1 MAPRRLLL
9 AAPLLAG
16 LASALPP
23 PVHAPDFLSRLDE
36 LGDDHDSSPGAEHG
50 DVNASTFEQVLDHF
64 SKEDGRTFGQRYFS
78 SDRYAS
84 GKGTGEDAVNFL
96 CVGGEGEFF
105 FHDWQNRSRTTDPPL
120 TFNDVKRSVARRLC
134 PRGLGPL
141 HRRHG

>member
-9 AAPLLAG
+9 AALLLAG

-23 PVHAPDFLSRLDE
+23 PVHAPDLLSRLDE
-36 LGDDHDSSPGAEHG
+36 LGGSPRLSSSAGDDQDSSPGAEHG

-64 SKEDGRTFGQRYFS
+64 SKEDGRTFVQRYFS

-105 FHDWQNRSRTTDPPL
+105 FHDWQNSFPNNRPASH
-120 TFNDVKRSVARRLC
+120 F
-134 PRGLGPL
+134 
-141 HRRHG
+141 